1 VSDVPIVGKDQEGE
15 RLLLGSDLP
24 AYVRRA
30 LAVEHALEAVVARC
44 RKKRDDW
51 LLVTRIR
58 LGQLHGWSGGWANLR
73 PGLADE
79 GQVRVLEE
87 LHRTLAPKLRAP
99 AEPTTSGW
107 VLGGALREV
116 IAGVER
122 FNRRWR
128 DYLPTVDVRQ
138 VNALREGYNRYFVM
152 EKECAVRNPAVARKG
167 FVKLPPLGVDELL
180 GLLPLLPV
188 PRPGGAD

>member
-1 VSDVPIVGKDQEGE
+1 STRRMATRWRSCGGCSREVERKEEESVTDVPIVGKDQEGE

-24 AYVRRA
+24 AYVKRA
-30 LAVEHALEAVVARC
+30 LAVQHPLGGVLARC

-58 LGQLHGWSGGWANLR
+58 LGQLRGWSDGWAHLR
-73 PGLADE
+73 PHLADE

-87 LHRTLAPKLRAP
+87 LHRALAPKLRAP
-99 AEPTTSGW
+99 AEPTTSAW

-122 FNRRWR
+122 F
-128 DYLPTVDVRQ
+128 
-138 VNALREGYNRYFVM
+138 
-152 EKECAVRNPAVARKG
+152 
-167 FVKLPPLGVDELL
+167 
-180 GLLPLLPV
+180 
-188 PRPGGAD
+188 